1 MQISLE
7 KLLVFKRFEKY
18 CIYCVDCSLGTDSFV
33 IILLSLCFVGF
44 CASSGNVN
52 VLLIYLLDGII
63 SLADRHYNI
72 IIILFRIQSSCA
84 SCGNFGVLVWH
95 ALVLHFFFFVWNL
108 VCLCLMWKL
117 WSYQFG
123 IHYHCILFIYLFGI
137 SPLTSSIEVFYQII
151 F

>member
-63 SLADRHYNI
+63 SLADRHYTI
-72 IIILFRIQSSCA
+72 IIILF
-84 SCGNFGVLVWH
+84 
-95 ALVLHFFFFVWNL
+95 
-108 VCLCLMWKL
+108 
-117 WSYQFG
+117 G
-123 IHYHCILFIYLFGI
+123 I
-137 SPLTSSIEVFYQII
+137 
-151 F
+151 